1 MDVVAQDLHATSSSR
16 KGLLAASGNTVVGLG
31 PNSRATIILR
41 RGVWIVTVRAAATDL
56 LACIL
61 SQLRPPGLSYCE
73 CMMSC
78 VSCKPRQHVPHDEA
92 DIQSTSLQDV
102 RDPQA
107 WCQIL
112 EKGVLGVEAAM
123 LVAKALHK
131 ASET

>member
-1 MDVVAQDLHATSSSR
+1 
-16 KGLLAASGNTVVGLG
+16 
-31 PNSRATIILR
+31 
-41 RGVWIVTVRAAATDL
+41 
-56 LACIL
+56 
-61 SQLRPPGLSYCE
+61 
-73 CMMSC
+73 MSC

-123 LVAKALHK
+123 YESAAQSFRDIIDDETL
-131 ASET
+131 ASVTMSNLSRVCTGLKGSAESHEECGVSAEVVERFPHPTYSIHF